1 MAEMLFINPRRAK
14 RRKNPRRRRKNSRK
28 MPAAL
33 KAYWAGKRRKNPRRR
48 RKNPRHHRRHHNP
61 RHHHRRRN
69 PRSGGLTGQIQE
81 TLVPAAIG
89 AAGGLA
95 INVVFAKVSSYLP
108 TAVQTGIGALVI
120 QLAAAIGLAIGG
132 RRFLGASRAEAA
144 AVGAATVLVYGQ
156 VKSYLIANVPS
167 LGLSG
172 YSDLH
177 AYTRP
182 AMGAYMGAGRRQLGF
197 YSAAPMVKGGTPVA
211 AGVTGATG
219 LGAYMRVA
227 QPAVAAPANL
237 HGLAGYDT
245 SDGM

>member
-33 KAYWAGKRRKNPRRR
+33 EAYWAGKRRKNPRRR

-61 RHHHRRRN
+61 RHHRRRN
-69 PRSGGLTGQIQE
+69 PRAGGLTGQIQE

-95 INVVFAKVSSYLP
+95 INVVFAKLSSYLP
-108 TAVQTGIGALVI
+108 TTLQTGLPALAL
-120 QLAAAIGLAIGG
+120 QLAAAIGIAIGG
-132 RRFLGASRAEAA
+132 RRLLGPARAEAA

-172 YSDLH
+172 YADLH

-197 YSAAPMVKGGTPVA
+197 YSAAPMVRGGTPA
-211 AGVTGATG
+211 AQGVTGATG